1 VRRYNRGVDGD
12 LERIRRV
19 FEGVQEFARTYRFE
33 MTDEYRAM
41 IAHVEAM
48 PQNQSGADKSGR
60 WLGSYAA
67 HKAFF
72 DDFSLAPRK

>member
-1 VRRYNRGVDGD
+1 VADE

-19 FEGVQEFARTYRFE
+19 LAGVEEFARTYRFE

-41 IAHVEAM
+41 ITQVEAM

-60 WLGSYAA
+60 WAGSYAD
-67 HKAFF
+67 HRAFF
-72 DDFSLAPRK
+72 DGFTPASRK

>member
-1 VRRYNRGVDGD
+1 VADD

-19 FEGVQEFARTYRFE
+19 FEGVQEFARAYRFE
-33 MTDEYRAM
+33 LTDEYRAM

-60 WLGSYAA
+60 WVGSYADF
-67 HKAFF
+67 KAFF
-72 DDFSLAPRK
+72 DGFSRAPRK

>member
-1 VRRYNRGVDGD
+1 
-12 LERIRRV
+12 
-19 FEGVQEFARTYRFE
+19 

-60 WLGSYAA
+60 WVGNKADRR
-67 HKAFF
+67 AFF
-72 DDFSLAPRK
+72 EGITPASGK